1 MDNIIP
7 SRNLN
12 IEFIIFDTVLMAVFL
27 IILILK
33 KQYLT
38 LLFSLFGGVLYFL
51 VDYCFFYLLLHSR
64 KVYINEIEA
73 SSTMYFLYLL
83 WHELSSGISNFAFIF
98 IGLGKK
104 KDYKMYIAYI
114 ILWWFAPA
122 SFSLINPIKNIY
134 CYRTTSS
141 YHYLMTILLVIGYIF
156 IICYN
161 LFNKKNDKISILNL
175 LIIGISV
182 QFCWE
187 FSYLLFGIRPYN
199 SSSIQTLIIDSLLET
214 NLGLPY
220 LYFICKFINSK
231 LNEDL
236 SRKETIQNGN

>member
-1 MDNIIP
+1 MENIIP

-12 IEFIIFDTVLMAVFL
+12 IEFIIFD
-27 IILILK
+27 IIMMIIFIVILLLK

-38 LLFSLFGGVLYFL
+38 LLFSLFGGVLYFI
-51 VDYCFFYLLLHSR
+51 VDYCFFYLLLNSR
-64 KVYINEIEA
+64 KVFINNLEA
-73 SSTMYFLYLL
+73 SQTFYFLYLL

-98 IGLGKK
+98 IGLSKK
-104 KDYKMYIAYI
+104 KAYKMYLFYI

-122 SFSLINPIKNIY
+122 SFSLINPSKNIY

-141 YHYLMTILLVIGYIF
+141 YHYLMTILLVIGYIG

-161 LFNKKNDKISILNL
+161 LFNKKDEKISILNL

-187 FSYLLFGIRPYN
+187 FSYLLFEIRPYN

-220 LYFICKFINSK
+220 LYFICKFLNSK
-231 LNEDL
+231 LNENL
-236 SRKETIQNGN
+236 SRKEIIQNGN